1 MSELPDSIFKRWV
14 HSFEEDAG
22 DVAVYR
28 PRDYDFPLARGRRGL
43 EFKKDGGFIEY
54 RIGPTDAPL
63 GVPGRWRSEGPNQVR
78 IIFTD
83 HRKSPYV
90 LEIVYCDGELLKVRR
105 SPPP

>member
-28 PRDYDFPLARGRRGL
+28 PRDYDFPLARV
-43 EFKKDGGFIEY
+43 EY